1 MDKTNKI
8 ILVTGAT
15 GRQGGATVRHL
26 LASGWPVRAIARD
39 LATPAAHTLQ
49 QARAEVVQA
58 DNENLAS
65 LEAAMQGVYG
75 VFSVQPAVF
84 GYETEVRQ
92 GKSIA
97 DAAKSVGIQHFVYT
111 SVGGAEGQSR
121 VRKLGKWE
129 IEQYIQALGLPTT
142 ILRPAN
148 FMEDIIGP
156 RFGAPSGTFS
166 IALKP
171 DVPLRLIAIDDI
183 GALAALMFECPDAY
197 LGQII
202 EIAGDS
208 LTPPQVAAAISLATE
223 HSISYGQ
230 IPLETIRQQNADVA
244 QVFYFLNEIGYQTDI
259 PALRKLYPNLT
270 SFETWLQKTGK
281 AQFEIV
287 WNASEK
293 ISKK

>member
-26 LASGWPVRAIARD
+26 LAHGWQVRAIARN
-39 LATPAAHTLQ
+39 LATPAVRALQ
-49 QARAEVVQA
+49 QAGAEVVQA
-58 DNENLAS
+58 DNDNPAS
-65 LEAAMQGVYG
+65 LELAMRGVYG
-75 VFSVQPAVF
+75 VFSIQPAIF

-92 GKSIA
+92 GKNIA
-97 DAAKSVGIQHFVYT
+97 AAAKAVGIQHFIYT

-129 IEQYIQALGLPTT
+129 IEQYVQALDLPTT

-156 RFGAPSGTFS
+156 RFGAPNGTFS

-171 DVPLRLIAIDDI
+171 DVSLHLIAVDDI
-183 GALAALMFECPDAY
+183 GALAALMFERPDAY
-197 LGQII
+197 LGKII

-208 LTPPQVAAAISLATE
+208 LTPPQIAAIISHTTG
-223 HSISYGQ
+223 HSISYVQ
-230 IPLETIRQQNADVA
+230 IPLETIRRQNPDVA
-244 QVFYFLNEIGYQTDI
+244 QVFYFLNEIGYQIDI
-259 PALRKLYPNLT
+259 PALRKLYPNLM
-270 SFETWLQKTGK
+270 SFETWLQKEGK

-287 WNASEK
+287 WNS
-293 ISKK
+293 